1 MTVKELIDINA
12 EEKPLD
18 NVTDG
23 SGYAGIF
30 RSFCIIGDS
39 LASGEFEGKRAD
51 GTTAYHDMYD
61 YSWGAYLGR
70 ACGATVHNF
79 SRGGMTAREFMTSWA
94 EYNGFFDAKYA
105 AQGYILALGMNDLFG
120 CDADRPMGTIADVHP
135 DMPETNAKSFAGYF
149 GAIISKYK
157 SIQKNAKFFLLT
169 MPSEQGAPEREQK
182 KDVHRQLMYDMATVF
197 DNTYVIDLREFAP
210 CYDENFKKKFY
221 KHGHMNPMG
230 YLFTGRL
237 VTSYIDYIIRHNPEN
252 FISLGTVG
260 TDFEDE
266 G

>member
-1 MTVKELIDINA
+1 MTVKELTEIDG

-18 NVTDG
+18 RITDG
-23 SGYAGIF
+23 CGYAGIF

-39 LASGEFEGKRAD
+39 LASGESEGKLAD
-51 GTTAYHDMYD
+51 ETKTYHDMYD
-61 YSWGAYLGR
+61 YAWGAYLGR

-94 EYNGFFDAKYA
+94 EDNGFFDAKYA
-105 AQGYILALGMNDLFG
+105 AQGYLLALGVNDLFG
-120 CDADRPMGTIADVHP
+120 CDADKPMGTIADVHP
-135 DMPETNAKSFAGYF
+135 DKPESNEKSFAGYF

-157 SIQKNAKFFLLT
+157 AIQKNAKFFLLT
-169 MPSEQGAPEREQK
+169 MPDEQEPTHAERGDAHAK
-182 KDVHRQLMYDMATVF
+182 LMYEMAALF
-197 DNTYVIDLREFAP
+197 ENTYVIDLRAYAP
-210 CYDENFKKKFY
+210 KYDANFKKKFY
-221 KHGHMNPMG
+221 KHEHMNPMG

-237 VTSYIDYIIRHNPEN
+237 VTSYIDYIVRHDPQN

-266 G
+266 E